1 MAKEEIEF
9 VDGLIVK
16 APHAKAP
23 DFVKA
28 SIAIKVEDLG
38 KWLREKYK
46 AGDEWVNIDVKEAK
60 SGADLEERGLAP
72 AGRFQGPDGGRDLL
86 HQGRQVLRRDGFA
99 IDLNALLDPGEVRGG
114 EHGRGLLCETTDE
127 TAAERLRREWRPL

>member
-1 MAKEEIEF
+1 MANGDTDIEF

-16 APHAKAP
+16 APHPKAP

-46 AGDEWVNIDVKEAK
+46 AGEEWVNLDIKAAK
-60 SGADLEERGLAP
+60 SGKWYAAVNKFKPEKKDAP
-72 AGRFQGPDGGRDLL
+72 KD
-86 HQGRQVLRRDGFA
+86 
-99 IDLNALLDPGEVRGG
+99 
-114 EHGRGLLCETTDE
+114 DE
-127 TAAERLRREWRPL
+127 DDRIPF